1 MKMTRFFS
9 LILLCA
15 AAVFAAAVPPKPATG
30 AVYDDAKLLTQ
41 DELQKFNAISTA
53 LYKQT
58 GFALTACLMYDIGD
72 EEARDYALRVT
83 EAWGIGKAKTD
94 EAALI
99 FVAMKQKRRSVEV
112 GYGAEAY
119 LPDALVE
126 RLQQS
131 TLVPAFRRDEYG
143 AGILSLEYAIAQS
156 VAKEKGVTLNVQAP
170 VQAQERKTTDATW
183 PFIII
188 IVIILILLFR
198 KNRKDRNG
206 GFRGGPGPFIGGIGG
221 GFGGGFGGYGHSSG
235 FGGGFGGFGGGHF
248 GGGGSG
254 GSW

>member
-1 MKMTRFFS
+1 MFRIIS

-15 AAVFAAAVPPKPATG
+15 AVAFAAALPPKPATG

-58 GFALTACLMYDIGD
+58 GFALVACLMYDIGD

-143 AGILSLEYAIAQS
+143 TGILALEYAIAQS
-156 VAKEKGVTLNVQAP
+156 VAKEKGVTLNVKAP
-170 VQAQERKTTDATW
+170 VQAEERKTSGSGWT
-183 PFIII
+183 FIII
-188 IVIILILLFR
+188 IAIIVLILFR
-198 KNRKDRNG
+198 KNRNGRGG
-206 GFRGGPGPFIGGIGG
+206 GFRGGPGPFIGG
-221 GFGGGFGGYGHSSG
+221 GFGGGFGGYSHSSG